1 MQWDSVPSLRNPV
14 LVAAFTGWNDGA
26 DAASDALRWLS
37 GRYGAVRFASL
48 DPEAHIDFQASR
60 PLVELSDGVTRKIHW
75 PEIRFESAILDS
87 ANGPDLI
94 LCTGPEPNLQ
104 WRGLCADIITVA
116 RDTGCESVVTFGALL
131 ADAPHTRPVRCTGA
145 TTDPADMDRLELT
158 RSHYAGPTGITG
170 VLHDACRTAG
180 MSSVSIWAPVPHYV
194 AGPPNPPATLALL
207 DRFATFTG
215 LDLDLRELTVSA
227 EAWRSR
233 IDMTISDDEDLA
245 AYVRGLEEQADD
257 LEQLDHADD
266 VATGDSIAEAFEEY
280 LRDQT
285 EG

>member
-1 MQWDSVPSLRNPV
+1 
-14 LVAAFTGWNDGA
+14 
-26 DAASDALRWLS
+26 
-37 GRYGAVRFASL
+37 
-48 DPEAHIDFQASR
+48 
-60 PLVELSDGVTRKIHW
+60 
-75 PEIRFESAILDS
+75 
-87 ANGPDLI
+87 
-94 LCTGPEPNLQ
+94 
-104 WRGLCADIITVA
+104 
-116 RDTGCESVVTFGALL
+116 
-131 ADAPHTRPVRCTGA
+131 
-145 TTDPADMDRLELT
+145 
-158 RSHYAGPTGITG
+158 
-170 VLHDACRTAG
+170 

-233 IDMTISDDEDLA
+233 IDMTVSDDEDLA
-245 AYVRGLEEQADD
+245 SYVRGLEEQADD